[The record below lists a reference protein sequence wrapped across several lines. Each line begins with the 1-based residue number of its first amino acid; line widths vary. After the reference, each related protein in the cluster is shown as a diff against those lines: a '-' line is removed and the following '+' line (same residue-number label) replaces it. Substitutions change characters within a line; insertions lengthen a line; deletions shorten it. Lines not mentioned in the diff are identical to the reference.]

1 MIGFPGYDSADDE
14 TKNQYHKILKCVFPG
29 SQYLEDEMGHR
40 AYVIGGLNQYVVF
53 GKLINRL
60 GFKDGAEWLAIVKE
74 KGRRGDFK
82 GETLDK
88 EDSNRLYQHILQM
101 L

>member
-1 MIGFPGYDSADDE
+1 M
-14 TKNQYHKILKCVFPG
+14 CVSRQSIFRRRDG
-29 SQYLEDEMGHR
+29 